1 METKTTVSVIEILG
15 PGCVRCR
22 ETHRVVMH
30 VVEEAKLVC
39 SVVKSESIDRMV
51 ELGLL
56 HTPAIA
62 IDGRL
67 VHQGSIPKAE
77 QVKRLLGLA

>member
-1 METKTTVSVIEILG
+1 METAIKVIEVLG
-15 PGCVRCR
+15 PGCARCY
-22 ETHRVVMH
+22 ETHRVVTR
-30 VVEEAKLVC
+30 VTDEAKLTC
-39 SVVKSESIDRMV
+39 SVQKVESVDRMV
-51 ELGLL
+51 ELGVLQ
-56 HTPAIA
+56 TPAIA

>member
-1 METKTTVSVIEILG
+1 METPIKVIEILG
-15 PGCVRCR
+15 PGCARCK
-22 ETHRVVMH
+22 ETHRLVMR
-30 VVEEAKLVC
+30 VVEEAKLTC
-39 SVVKSESIDRMV
+39 SVQKSESIDRMV

-56 HTPAIA
+56 QTPAIA

>member
-1 METKTTVSVIEILG
+1 
-15 PGCVRCR
+15 
-22 ETHRVVMH
+22 
-30 VVEEAKLVC
+30 VVEEARLTCKIE
-39 SVVKSESIDRMV
+39 KSESIDRMI

-56 HTPAIA
+56 QTPAIA

-67 VHQGSIPKAE
+67 VHQGSIPNAE

>member
-1 METKTTVSVIEILG
+1 METPIKVIEILG
-15 PGCVRCR
+15 PGCARCY

-30 VVEEAKLVC
+30 VVEEAKLTCKVE
-39 SVVKSESIDRMV
+39 KNESIDRMV

-56 HTPAIA
+56 QTPAIA

-67 VHQGSIPKAE
+67 VHQGSIPKADH
-77 QVKRLLGLA
+77 VKRLLGLS

>member
-1 METKTTVSVIEILG
+1 METPVKVIEILG
-15 PGCVRCR
+15 PGCARCN
-22 ETHRVVMH
+22 ETHRVVTH
-30 VVEEAKLVC
+30 VAEEAKLTT
-39 SVVKSESIDRMV
+39 SIQKNESIDRMV
-51 ELGLL
+51 ELGVL

-77 QVKRLLGLA
+77 LVKRLLGLA